1 MRGEEILYLSHDDVV
16 RCAVTPDEITCAV
29 EKAFRAKAL
38 GRAATN
44 RKLTLPAGPE
54 ANFAGKGGVL
64 LDEGYAAVKWYGY
77 IGNNARRGLPDFSPL
92 LILSS
97 TETGLPL
104 AVLDG
109 RWITA
114 VRTASITAVAAT
126 VLAKPHSRSA
136 GFVACGTQAE
146 ANLWTLRARFALERV
161 VAYSRNRDTAE
172 RFAAE
177 GSRAG
182 ADGRGDLGSERRDPR
197 PRHRRDERS
206 EVLGADPLPR
216 WPRGCRRSVRVNGGP
231 RLRMGRGA
239 PWVPLTPCSPT
250 TSRTAP
256 ADPPRASITK
266 ESSLRISASFL
277 RSRRNGRTTAWL
289 GAPSSLPG
297 PAFRTWRLRPSCI
310 AAPSKA
316 MRGGSCL
323 AEELRSLRHRA
334 ARARSLVAS
343 TARPFGARANRVGAY
358 GPRSRPGVSPVIS
371 RATARAL
378 GGPPV
383 IPKWPW
389 PNAR

>member
-146 ANLWTLRARFALERV
+146 ANLWPLRARFALERV

-172 RFAAE
+172 RFAEKARELGLAAE
-177 GSRAG
+177 VTSDPKDAIRGLDIVVTSVPKFWSRPASSM
-182 ADGRGDLGSERRDPR
+182 AERLPK
-197 PRHRRDERS
+197 ERS
-206 EVLGADPLPR
+206 CQWWTSASDGTR
-216 WPRGCRRSVRVNGGP
+216 
-231 RLRMGRGA
+231 A

-266 ESSLRISASFL
+266 ESLLRISASFL
-277 RSRRNGRTTAWL
+277 LSRRNGRTTAWL

-358 GPRSRPGVSPVIS
+358 GARSRPGVSPVIS
-371 RATARAL
+371 RETARAL

-383 IPKWPW
+383 IPKCPW
-389 PNAR
+389 PNTR